1 MQVYLDYSATTPPRE
16 EAIAIV
22 QEVMVQQWGNPSSSH
37 AWGQRA
43 ATTLERARM
52 QVASLLN
59 AEIESILFTS
69 GGTEANNLALM
80 GVARQY
86 RQPQHIIVSSV
97 EHPAVSQVARMLET
111 MGWQV
116 TYLPVDAEGRVS
128 PQDLEAAL
136 QDNTVLVSIIYGQS
150 EVGTVQPIAQ
160 LVDIAHARGV
170 CFHTDAVQA
179 VGRLPID
186 LQKLPVDLLSLS
198 SHKIYGPQGAGALYI
213 RPQTAISP
221 WMLGGGQEEGMRS
234 GTQALP
240 AIAGFGVAAEQ
251 MAAEMATEIPRLQ
264 KLRDR
269 LIAQL
274 SEIPGFDLTGSSQSD
289 RLPHHVSFCLTQRDE
304 NITGKTLV
312 RQMNRAGIAISSG
325 SACHSGSVAPSPIL
339 LAMGYSEF
347 DARSAVRMT
356 LGRHTATADIDWTA
370 MAFRQVI
377 ERLQPEPALSV
388 R

>member
-16 EAIAIV
+16 EAIAAM
-22 QEVMVQQWGNPSSSH
+22 QEVMSQQWGNPSSSH

-43 ATTLERARM
+43 ATSLEQARM

-59 AEIESILFTS
+59 AEIESITFTS

-86 RQPQHIIVSSV
+86 RQPQHMIVSSV
-97 EHPAVSQVARMLET
+97 EHPAVSQVAEMLAGA
-111 MGWQV
+111 GWQI
-116 TYLPVDAEGRVS
+116 TYLPVDNEGRIRPS
-128 PQDLEAAL
+128 DLEAAL

-150 EVGTVQPIAQ
+150 EVGTIQPIAE
-160 LVDIAHARGV
+160 LANIVRSRGI

-186 LQKLPVDLLSLS
+186 LQELPVDMLSLS
-198 SHKIYGPQGAGALYI
+198 SHKIYGPQGSGALYV
-213 RPQTAISP
+213 RPGNRILP
-221 WMLGGGQEEGMRS
+221 WLLGGGQEEGMRS

-251 MAAEMATEIPRLQ
+251 MAAEMPTEIPRLQ

-274 SEIPGFDLTGSSQSD
+274 KDIPGFCLTGPTGSD
-289 RLPHHVSFCLTQRDE
+289 RLPHHVSFCLSQRNSE
-304 NITGKTLV
+304 ITGKTLV

-339 LAMGYSEF
+339 LAMGYSHF
-347 DARSAVRMT
+347 DALSAVRMT
-356 LGRHTATADIDWTA
+356 LGRHTTEADVDWTA
-370 MAFRQVI
+370 MAFRQVT

-388 R
+388 G

>member
-1 MQVYLDYSATTPPRE
+1 
-16 EAIAIV
+16 
-22 QEVMVQQWGNPSSSH
+22 
-37 AWGQRA
+37 
-43 ATTLERARM
+43 
-52 QVASLLN
+52 
-59 AEIESILFTS
+59 
-69 GGTEANNLALM
+69 
-80 GVARQY
+80 
-86 RQPQHIIVSSV
+86 
-97 EHPAVSQVARMLET
+97 
-111 MGWQV
+111 
-116 TYLPVDAEGRVS
+116 
-128 PQDLEAAL
+128 
-136 QDNTVLVSIIYGQS
+136 
-150 EVGTVQPIAQ
+150 
-160 LVDIAHARGV
+160 
-170 CFHTDAVQA
+170 
-179 VGRLPID
+179 
-186 LQKLPVDLLSLS
+186 
-198 SHKIYGPQGAGALYI
+198 
-213 RPQTAISP
+213 
-221 WMLGGGQEEGMRS
+221 MLGGGQEEGMRS